1 MESFKLTLTEAFSN
15 VKNVK
20 EKLEMYLSPIRD
32 SIKEIRFIDRHFILG
47 LRRTS
52 SYLDDL
58 FYLVRVLSNIF
69 DGHNRPTKL
78 IDDEED

>member
-58 FYLVRVLSNIF
+58 FYIRWA
-69 DGHNRPTKL
+69 
-78 IDDEED
+78 